1 MQLQTKQSLSFTA
14 KELKD
19 YLGYR
24 AGFATS
30 RSEHEHGSSKGECE
44 QRIPLITAHE
54 IKLMPEDEILGFR
67 SGMRPF
73 RGKQLDYRRFPE
85 LVKRANMKPPEVPVL
100 PGITVNPQN
109 TPFSPYRFPQQEI
122 PLFLADQHA

>member
-1 MQLQTKQSLSFTA
+1 
-14 KELKD
+14 
-19 YLGYR
+19 
-24 AGFATS
+24 
-30 RSEHEHGSSKGECE
+30 
-44 QRIPLITAHE
+44 
-54 IKLMPEDEILGFR
+54 MPEDEILGFR

-109 TPFSPYRFPQQEI
+109 PPFSPYRFPQQEI
-122 PLFLADQHA
+122 PLFLEDQHA